1 MFVEKKNPILF
12 DSNELMEG
20 EIGSLG
26 VEVPVKVPEA
36 LHWVGA
42 YPSALEQMLFFS

>member
-1 MFVEKKNPILF
+1 
-12 DSNELMEG
+12 
-20 EIGSLG
+20 

-42 YPSALEQMLFFS
+42 YPSALEQMLFFSWLQGAPQLWKNQWGMGSGVGRDG